1 MPPTNKNLTT
11 AVENYFA
18 DLQRIRASG
27 GSTPELSYYPP
38 ADQPAQRRRQHAQ
51 TQGLLHQRDGA
62 TGRRPSRLRPLLG
75 KSNTKRKTASRA
87 NSPKAV

>member
-27 GSTPELSYYPP
+27 GSTAELSSYGPL
-38 ADQPAQRRRQHAQ
+38 AN
-51 TQGLLHQRDGA
+51 LLNSIGGA
-62 TGRRPSRLRPLLG
+62 LRPNLG
-75 KSNTKRKTASRA
+75 GPALSMSAHPVNTS
-87 NSPKAV
+87 